1 MSESCKKIEHLIEPF
16 LDDELSQSKKEQVEQ
31 HLQECDSCQMA
42 LEALTLQGGLLR
54 EEIEA
59 EADKVDFTGFE
70 DRVFERIR
78 EEQPPS
84 FAERAGAW
92 IREVAYYYR
101 AVWITSLATAVLLVA
116 ILVPLLS
123 RDAGPGAGADP
134 DVQVAGAD
142 NEVIIES
149 MDYAGQRSMIFTVS
163 KNNTTVI
170 WLYDF
175 DRAEGQDQGD
185 DI

>member
-1 MSESCKKIEHLIEPF
+1 MSESCKKIELLIEPY
-16 LDDELSQSKKEQVEQ
+16 LDDELSKSKKEKVER
-31 HLQECDSCQMA
+31 HLHACEDCQLAM
-42 LEALTLQGGLLR
+42 EALKLQGGLLR

-59 EADKVDFTGFE
+59 EADKVDFAGFE
-70 DRVFERIR
+70 DKVFQRIQ

-84 FAERAGAW
+84 FTERAGAW

-101 AVWITSLATAVLLVA
+101 AVWITSVATAVLLVA
-116 ILVPLLS
+116 ILVPMLS
-123 RDAGPGAGADP
+123 GDATTGTGTEP
-134 DVQVAGAD
+134 DTKVAEAD
-142 NEVIIES
+142 NQVIIDS
-149 MDYAGQRSMIFTVS
+149 MEYAGQRSMIFTVS

>member
-1 MSESCKKIEHLIEPF
+1 MSESCKKIELLIESY
-16 LDDELSQSKKEQVEQ
+16 LDDELSKSKKEKVEQ
-31 HLQECDSCQMA
+31 HLRACENCQMT
-42 LEALTLQGGLLR
+42 LEALKLQGGLLR

-59 EADKVDFTGFE
+59 EADKIDFAGFE
-70 DRVFERIR
+70 DKVFQRIH

-84 FAERAGAW
+84 FSERAGAW

-101 AVWITSLATAVLLVA
+101 AVWITSLATAVLLLA
-116 ILVPLLS
+116 ILIPVLS
-123 RDAGPGAGADP
+123 RDAGPGDGTE
-134 DVQVAGAD
+134 VKVAEAD
-142 NEVIIES
+142 NEVIIDS
-149 MDYAGQRSMIFTVS
+149 MEYAGQRSMIFTVS

>member
-1 MSESCKKIEHLIEPF
+1 MSESCKKIEHLIEPY
-16 LDDELSQSKKEQVEQ
+16 LDDELSKSKKEKVEQ
-31 HLQECDSCQMA
+31 HLRACQDCQLAM
-42 LEALTLQGGLLR
+42 EALKLQGGLLR

-59 EADKVDFTGFE
+59 EADKIDFAGFE
-70 DRVFERIR
+70 DKVFQRIR

-84 FAERAGAW
+84 FTERAGAW

-101 AVWITSLATAVLLVA
+101 AVWITSLATAVLLLA
-116 ILVPLLS
+116 ILIPVLS
-123 RDAGPGAGADP
+123 RDAGPGAELE
-134 DVQVAGAD
+134 VQVAEAD
-142 NEVIIES
+142 NQVIIDS
-149 MDYAGQRSMIFTVS
+149 MEYAGQRSMIFTVS

>member
-1 MSESCKKIEHLIEPF
+1 MSESCKKIELLIESY
-16 LDDELSQSKKEQVEQ
+16 LEDELSKSKKEKVER
-31 HLQECDSCQMA
+31 HLHACEDCQLA
-42 LEALTLQGGLLR
+42 LEALKLQGGLLR

-59 EADKVDFTGFE
+59 EADKVDFAGFE
-70 DRVFERIR
+70 DRVFQRIR
-78 EEQPPS
+78 QEKPPS

-116 ILVPLLS
+116 VLVPLLS
-123 RDAGPGAGADP
+123 RDTGPGAEP
-134 DVQVAGAD
+134 EVRVAEAD
-142 NEVIIES
+142 NQVIIDS
-149 MDYAGQRSMIFTVS
+149 MEYAGQRSMIFTVS

>member
-1 MSESCKKIEHLIEPF
+1 MSEGCKKIEHLIEPY
-16 LDDELSQSKKEQVEQ
+16 LDDELSKTKKDKVER
-31 HLQECDSCQMA
+31 HLHACEDCQLA
-42 LEALTLQGGLLR
+42 LEALKLQGGLLR

-59 EADKVDFTGFE
+59 EADKVDFAGFE
-70 DRVFERIR
+70 DRVFQRIR
-78 EEQPPS
+78 QEKPPS

-123 RDAGPGAGADP
+123 RDTTPGTGPE
-134 DVQVAGAD
+134 VRVAEAD
-142 NEVIIES
+142 NQVIIDS
-149 MDYAGQRSMIFTVS
+149 MEYAGQRSMIFTVS

>member
-1 MSESCKKIEHLIEPF
+1 MSEPCKKIENLIEPY
-16 LDDELSQSKKEQVEQ
+16 LDDELSQSKKEKVEQ
-31 HLQECDSCQMA
+31 HLGECDSCQMA
-42 LEALTLQGGLLR
+42 LEALKLQGGLLR

-59 EADKVDFTGFE
+59 EAEKVDFTGFE
-70 DRVFERIR
+70 DRVFQRIR
-78 EEQPPS
+78 EERPPS

-123 RDAGPGAGADP
+123 RDTAPGAGTEI
-134 DVQVAGAD
+134 QVAKAD
-142 NEVIIES
+142 NQVIIDS
-149 MDYAGQRSMIFTVS
+149 MEYAGQRSMIFTVS

-170 WLYDF
+170 WLYDY
-175 DRAEGQDQGD
+175 DRAESQDQGD

>member
-1 MSESCKKIEHLIEPF
+1 MSESCKKIEHLIEPY
-16 LDDELSQSKKEQVEQ
+16 LDDELSRSRKEQVER
-31 HLQECDSCQMA
+31 HLQECDSCRMA
-42 LEALTLQGGLLR
+42 LEALKLQGGLLR
-54 EEIEA
+54 EEMEA
-59 EADKVDFTGFE
+59 EADKVDFAGFE
-70 DRVFERIR
+70 DKVFQRIR
-78 EEQPPS
+78 AEQPPT
-84 FAERAGAW
+84 FTERAGAW

-123 RDAGPGAGADP
+123 RDAAPGKDS
-134 DVQVAGAD
+134 DVQVAEAD

>member
-1 MSESCKKIEHLIEPF
+1 MSESCKKIEHLIETY
-16 LDDELSQSKKEQVEQ
+16 LDDELSKSKKEQVER
-31 HLQECDSCQMA
+31 HLHACEECQIA
-42 LEALTLQGGLLR
+42 LEALKLQGGLLR

-59 EADKVDFTGFE
+59 EADRVDFSGFE
-70 DRVFERIR
+70 DKVFQRIR
-78 EEQPPS
+78 QEKPPS
-84 FAERAGAW
+84 FTERAGAW

-123 RDAGPGAGADP
+123 RDSGTVTEP
-134 DVQVAGAD
+134 DTKVAEAD
-142 NEVIIES
+142 NQVIIDS
-149 MDYAGQRSMIFTVS
+149 MEYAGQRSMIFTVS

>member
-1 MSESCKKIEHLIEPF
+1 MSKSCKKIEHLIEPY
-16 LDDELSQSKKEQVEQ
+16 LDDELTKSKKEKVEQ
-31 HLQECDSCQMA
+31 HLSACEDCQTT
-42 LEALTLQGGLLR
+42 LEVLKLQGGLLR

-59 EADKVDFTGFE
+59 EADKVDFAGFE
-70 DRVFERIR
+70 DRVMQRIR

-84 FAERAGAW
+84 FSERAGAW

-101 AVWITSLATAVLLVA
+101 AVWITSLATAVLLLA
-116 ILVPLLS
+116 ILIPVLS
-123 RDAGPGAGADP
+123 RDAGPGAET
-134 DVQVAGAD
+134 DVQVAEAD
-142 NEVIIES
+142 NQVIIDS
-149 MDYAGQRSMIFTVS
+149 MEYAGQRSMIFTVS

>member
-1 MSESCKKIEHLIEPF
+1 MSESCKKIEHLIEPY
-16 LDDELSQSKKEQVEQ
+16 LDDELSKSNKEQVER
-31 HLQECDSCQMA
+31 HLHECDSCQIT
-42 LEALTLQGGLLR
+42 LEALKLQGGLLR

-59 EADKVDFTGFE
+59 ETDKVDFSGFE
-70 DRVFERIR
+70 DRVFQRIR
-78 EEQPPS
+78 EERPPS

-123 RDAGPGAGADP
+123 RDAGSGAGP
-134 DVQVAGAD
+134 EVQVAGAD
-142 NEVIIES
+142 NQVIIDS

>member
-1 MSESCKKIEHLIEPF
+1 MSESCKKIELLIEPY
-16 LDDELSQSKKEQVEQ
+16 LDDELSQSKKEKVEQ
-31 HLQECDSCQMA
+31 HLQACENCQLA
-42 LEALTLQGGLLR
+42 LEALKLQGGLLR

-59 EADKVDFTGFE
+59 EAEKVDFAGFE
-70 DRVFERIR
+70 DKVFQRIR
-78 EEQPPS
+78 QEKPPS
-84 FAERAGAW
+84 FTERAGAW

-123 RDAGPGAGADP
+123 RDTTPGTEP
-134 DVQVAGAD
+134 EVQVAEAD
-142 NEVIIES
+142 NEVIIDS
-149 MDYAGQRSMIFTVS
+149 MEYAGQRSMIFTVS